1 MKFETA
7 TDEPPEKNEKKKK
20 SKQTKTET
28 TAATKTEK
36 KKSKQTTTTKAS
48 AAKTKTTLDH
58 PTGKEDA
65 HITAQPAKQFPAEWT
80 VRHIPRS
87 NSNRT
92 DAWYYSPKEDYR
104 FRNAGDVKRFLQK
117 LDEVN
122 GDEKAALLLY
132 KKGKTTTEK
141 NTGATAKTTRDHP
154 TGKEDAHIP
163 SQPAKHKEAP
173 EKIEKKKK
181 SKQTKG
187 TPKARPHPT
196 GKEDAHIPSQPDTQ
210 FPPGWT
216 VRRIP
221 RPKGKQRDT
230 RYYSP
235 IEDYKFKTKKEVK
248 LFLQKLDEANGDEKA
263 ALVLFKKKDDVKMK
277 DGKTTPQDED
287 GYLSSPITV

>member
-1 MKFETA
+1 MAKDGAVGGVDKCQVQEGGDKIKDDTASADDSKNATKKRKMKSGDADGGVDGGAVASQNAGKVVKFEMETE
-7 TDEPPEKNEKKKK
+7 EPPKKSEKKKGK
-20 SKQTKTET
+20 PS
-28 TAATKTEK
+28 ATEK
-36 KKSKQTTTTKAS
+36 TM
-48 AAKTKTTLDH
+48 LDY

-65 HITAQPAKQFPAEWT
+65 HITA
-80 VRHIPRS
+80 
-87 NSNRT
+87 
-92 DAWYYSPKEDYR
+92 
-104 FRNAGDVKRFLQK
+104 
-117 LDEVN
+117 
-122 GDEKAALLLY
+122 
-132 KKGKTTTEK
+132 
-141 NTGATAKTTRDHP
+141 
-154 TGKEDAHIP
+154 
-163 SQPAKHKEAP
+163 QPAKHKEAP